1 MDNSCLATVMFMKE
15 VDIVLTMGSSC
26 IAILPI
32 QFNSIQFIRIP
43 ENLYST
49 VIELVINTI
58 LNLIG

>member
-1 MDNSCLATVMFMKE
+1 ML
-15 VDIVLTMGSSC
+15 
-26 IAILPI
+26 I